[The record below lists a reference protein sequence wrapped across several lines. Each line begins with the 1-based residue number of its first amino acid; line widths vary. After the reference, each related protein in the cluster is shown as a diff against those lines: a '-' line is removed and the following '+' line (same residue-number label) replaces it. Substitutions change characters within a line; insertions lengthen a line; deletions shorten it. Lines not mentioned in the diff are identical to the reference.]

1 MVLFITLHKV
11 ILTVKFVGKS
21 RALAWVTIQM
31 KAAGQFLYV
40 ELFIMLYTKCLQLK
54 SLSINYYCV
63 IIQMQAVKSF
73 FFSGGTV
80 HHAVNKAV
88 RTQKSK
94 RVSVK
99 WKLNMLSSAFLWFC
113 RVTPKLA
120 LKSVDETPVCVNVY
134 TKADEQ
140 YFHMVRFIAH
150 YCAKVYVIIFCS
162 KLKLS

>member
-63 IIQMQAVKSF
+63 IIQMQAAKSF

-80 HHAVNKAV
+80 RHAVNKVV

-94 RVSVK
+94 RVSSQMKAEHVEQR
-99 WKLNMLSSAFLWFC
+99 FLVVLQSDSEISIKVC
-113 RVTPKLA
+113 R
-120 LKSVDETPVCVNVY
+120 
-134 TKADEQ
+134 
-140 YFHMVRFIAH
+140 
-150 YCAKVYVIIFCS
+150 
-162 KLKLS
+162 

>member
-63 IIQMQAVKSF
+63 IIQMQAAKSF

-80 HHAVNKAV
+80 HHAVNKVV

-94 RVSVK
+94 RVSSQMKAEHV
-99 WKLNMLSSAFLWFC
+99 AQRFLVVLQSDSEISIKVC
-113 RVTPKLA
+113 R
-120 LKSVDETPVCVNVY
+120 
-134 TKADEQ
+134 
-140 YFHMVRFIAH
+140 
-150 YCAKVYVIIFCS
+150 
-162 KLKLS
+162 

>member
-63 IIQMQAVKSF
+63 IIQMQAAKSF

-80 HHAVNKAV
+80 HHAVNKVV

-94 RVSVK
+94 RVSSQMKAEHVEQ
-99 WKLNMLSSAFLWFC
+99 LFLVVLQSDSEISIKVC
-113 RVTPKLA
+113 R
-120 LKSVDETPVCVNVY
+120 
-134 TKADEQ
+134 
-140 YFHMVRFIAH
+140 
-150 YCAKVYVIIFCS
+150 
-162 KLKLS
+162 

>member
-40 ELFIMLYTKCLQLK
+40 ELFIML
-54 SLSINYYCV
+54 SINYYCV
-63 IIQMQAVKSF
+63 IIQMQAAKSF

-80 HHAVNKAV
+80 HHAVNKVV

-94 RVSVK
+94 RD
-99 WKLNMLSSAFLWFC
+99 SSQIKAEHVEQRFLVVLQSDSEISIKVC
-113 RVTPKLA
+113 R
-120 LKSVDETPVCVNVY
+120 
-134 TKADEQ
+134 
-140 YFHMVRFIAH
+140 
-150 YCAKVYVIIFCS
+150 
-162 KLKLS
+162 

>member
-40 ELFIMLYTKCLQLK
+40 ELFIMLYTKCLQLQK
-54 SLSINYYCV
+54 PVDKLLLCDYSNASCE
-63 IIQMQAVKSF
+63 KFF

-80 HHAVNKAV
+80 RHAVNKVV

-94 RVSVK
+94 RVSSQMKAEHVEQR
-99 WKLNMLSSAFLWFC
+99 FLVVLQSDSEISIKVC
-113 RVTPKLA
+113 R
-120 LKSVDETPVCVNVY
+120 
-134 TKADEQ
+134 
-140 YFHMVRFIAH
+140 
-150 YCAKVYVIIFCS
+150 
-162 KLKLS
+162 

>member
-63 IIQMQAVKSF
+63 IIQMQAAKSF

-80 HHAVNKAV
+80 HHAVNKVV

-94 RVSVK
+94 RVSSQMKAEHVEQR
-99 WKLNMLSSAFLWFC
+99 FLVVLQSDSEISIKVC
-113 RVTPKLA
+113 R
-120 LKSVDETPVCVNVY
+120 
-134 TKADEQ
+134 
-140 YFHMVRFIAH
+140 
-150 YCAKVYVIIFCS
+150 
-162 KLKLS
+162 

>member
-63 IIQMQAVKSF
+63 IIQMHAAKSF

-80 HHAVNKAV
+80 RHAVNKVV

-94 RVSVK
+94 RVSSQMKAEHVEQR
-99 WKLNMLSSAFLWFC
+99 FLVVLQSDSEISIKVC
-113 RVTPKLA
+113 R
-120 LKSVDETPVCVNVY
+120 
-134 TKADEQ
+134 
-140 YFHMVRFIAH
+140 
-150 YCAKVYVIIFCS
+150 
-162 KLKLS
+162 

>member
-40 ELFIMLYTKCLQLK
+40 ELFIML
-54 SLSINYYCV
+54 SINYYCV
-63 IIQMQAVKSF
+63 IIQMQAAKSF
-73 FFSGGTV
+73 FFFQVELFIMLWT
-80 HHAVNKAV
+80 KWFEL
-88 RTQKSK
+88 KSPS
-94 RVSVK
+94 VSLFK

-150 YCAKVYVIIFCS
+150 YCAKVYAIIFCS

>member
-63 IIQMQAVKSF
+63 IIQIQAAKSF
-73 FFSGGTV
+73 FFFRWNCSSCCEQSG
-80 HHAVNKAV
+80 

-94 RVSVK
+94 RVSSQMKAEHVEQR
-99 WKLNMLSSAFLWFC
+99 FLVVLQSDSEISIKVC
-113 RVTPKLA
+113 R
-120 LKSVDETPVCVNVY
+120 
-134 TKADEQ
+134 
-140 YFHMVRFIAH
+140 
-150 YCAKVYVIIFCS
+150 
-162 KLKLS
+162 

>member
-40 ELFIMLYTKCLQLK
+40 ELFIMPYTKCLQLK

-63 IIQMQAVKSF
+63 IIQMQAAKSF

-80 HHAVNKAV
+80 HHAVNKVV

-94 RVSVK
+94 RDSSQIKAEHVEQRFLVVLQSVSEISIKVCRWNPSVCK
-99 WKLNMLSSAFLWFC
+99 RLYESWRTVLSYGAVHCSLLC
-113 RVTPKLA
+113 Q
-120 LKSVDETPVCVNVY
+120 SVCNY
-134 TKADEQ
+134 
-140 YFHMVRFIAH
+140 
-150 YCAKVYVIIFCS
+150 
-162 KLKLS
+162 LL

>member
-40 ELFIMLYTKCLQLK
+40 ELFIMPYTKCLQLK

-63 IIQMQAVKSF
+63 IIQMQAAKSF

-80 HHAVNKAV
+80 HHAVNKVV

-94 RVSVK
+94 RD
-99 WKLNMLSSAFLWFC
+99 SSQIKAEHVEQRFL
-113 RVTPKLA
+113 VVLQ
-120 LKSVDETPVCVNVY
+120 SDSE
-134 TKADEQ
+134 
-140 YFHMVRFIAH
+140 IS
-150 YCAKVYVIIFCS
+150 I
-162 KLKLS
+162 

>member
-40 ELFIMLYTKCLQLK
+40 ELFIML
-54 SLSINYYCV
+54 SINYYCV
-63 IIQMQAVKSF
+63 IIQMQAAKSF

-80 HHAVNKAV
+80 HHAVNKVV

-94 RVSVK
+94 RVSIQMKAEHVEQRFLVVLQSDSEISIK
-99 WKLNMLSSAFLWFC
+99 VCRWNPSVCKRLYESWRTVLSYGAVHCSLLC
-113 RVTPKLA
+113 Q
-120 LKSVDETPVCVNVY
+120 SVCNY
-134 TKADEQ
+134 
-140 YFHMVRFIAH
+140 
-150 YCAKVYVIIFCS
+150 
-162 KLKLS
+162 LL

>member
-31 KAAGQFLYV
+31 KAAGRFLYV
-40 ELFIMLYTKCLQLK
+40 ELFIVLYTKCLHLK

-63 IIQMQAVKSF
+63 IIQMQAAKSF
-73 FFSGGTV
+73 FFQVELFIMLWT
-80 HHAVNKAV
+80 KWFEL
-88 RTQKSK
+88 KSLS
-94 RVSVK
+94 VSLVK

-150 YCAKVYVIIFCS
+150 YCAKVNVIIFCS